1 MIKSYVWR
9 DRGGW
14 SYIVCCCLSPVSVEE
29 TAPFASER
37 DSVNQSINQ
46 FILSH
51 TNSVSSSNKIANTFR
66 LCVTGSAQGA

>member
-46 FILSH
+46 SISLFCH
-51 TNSVSSSNKIANTFR
+51 TLTQLAV
-66 LCVTGSAQGA
+66 VTK